1 MEKIYNKPSID
12 FYEFAVEAIMGP
24 SMTQPGSVS
33 VSGSATVTI
42 PDIVAPDPWDD

>member
-33 VSGSATVTI
+33 VSGTTVTI